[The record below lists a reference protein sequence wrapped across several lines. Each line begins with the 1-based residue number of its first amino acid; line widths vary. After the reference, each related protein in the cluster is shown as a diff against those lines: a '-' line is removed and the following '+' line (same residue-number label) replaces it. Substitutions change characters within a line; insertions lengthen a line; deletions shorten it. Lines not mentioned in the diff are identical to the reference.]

1 VSHKKAQNLLWFLL
15 ALCIAFTLVSE
26 VSAQDSLALK
36 QSRGRQIYRQG
47 TSQSGKEILAYI
59 GDASVEVPASSMACA
74 GCHGLDGRGK
84 PEGGVNPSNVTW
96 ESLTKPYGAKNP
108 DGRQHPPYTE
118 RALELAVTRGVDPG
132 GNKLLQAMPRYTM
145 SREDLADL
153 TSYLQVLGK
162 DSEPGVS
169 EDKIVIGTLTP
180 ASGSLVELGRSIMS
194 VTKAVFDETNSQGGI
209 YGRRV
214 ELQVIEGADNAAA
227 TRGKLEPLLKNQQMF
242 AMSGAILAGAEKE
255 IIPLLSQNET
265 PLVAPFTL
273 YPQLGFPLNRQ
284 VFYLLS
290 GLDGQARSL
299 LNFIAQKPEFKK
311 SNLAVIAPRTDF
323 YAGVIDAV
331 KEQQKKNGSN
341 APVVVQYEPG
351 HFDVADAIKQ
361 SRQSAAEIV
370 LFASSGDDALSFMRE
385 AEKLNWFPVVLVPGG
400 GVGAAVFGAPAGF
413 DRKVFF
419 SFATSP
425 ADHSQEGL
433 QEFHALATKYK
444 LPSTHIAAQVSAFA
458 AAKMLVEALKRVGKD
473 LTREKLIEALEEFHG
488 YSTGLTPP
496 ITYGPNR
503 RIGAMGAYIVA
514 IDLKEKTFVPVSGWV
529 DSN

>member
-1 VSHKKAQNLLWFLL
+1 MSHKKAQNLLWFLL

-36 QSRGRQIYRQG
+36 QGRGRQIYRQG

>member
-1 VSHKKAQNLLWFLL
+1 MLICLAFVSA
-15 ALCIAFTLVSE
+15 CE
-26 VSAQDSLALK
+26 VSAQDSLALR

-96 ESLTKPYGAKNP
+96 ESLTKPYGSKNP

-118 RALELAVTRGVDPG
+118 RALELAITRGVDPG
-132 GNKLLQAMPRYTM
+132 GNKLLQAMPRYVM

-153 TSYLQVLGK
+153 ISYLQLLGK

-180 ASGSLVELGRSIMS
+180 ASGGLVELGRSITA
-194 VTKAVFDETNSQGGI
+194 VTKAVFDEVNSQGGI

-214 ELQVIEGADNAAA
+214 ELQVIEGTDNAAA
-227 TRGKLEPLLKNQQMF
+227 TRVKLEPLLKDQHMF

-255 IIPLLSQNET
+255 IVPLLSQNDT
-265 PLVAPFTL
+265 PLVGPFTL

-299 LNFIAQKPEFKK
+299 LNFIVQKLEFKK
-311 SNLAVIAPRTDF
+311 SNVAVIVPRADF
-323 YAGVIDAV
+323 YASVIDAV

-341 APVVVQYEPG
+341 TPVVVQYDSG
-351 HFDVADAIKQ
+351 RFDVADAIKQ

-370 LFASSGDDALSFMRE
+370 LFAGSGDDALSFMRE
-385 AEKLNWFPVVLVPGG
+385 AEKLNWFPVLLVPGG
-400 GVGAAVFGAPAGF
+400 GIGAAVFGAPPGF
-413 DRKVFF
+413 DRRVFF
-419 SFATSP
+419 SFATAP

-444 LPSTHIAAQVSAFA
+444 LPSTHVAAQVSAYA
-458 AAKMLVEALKRVGKD
+458 AAKILVEALKQVGKD
-473 LTREKLIEALEEFHG
+473 LTREKLIQALEGFHD
-488 YSTGLTPP
+488 YATGLTPP

-503 RIGAMGAYIVA
+503 RIGARGAYIVA